1 MGHRG
6 LVVVAFC
13 GAGGSSLGVRAALPG
28 ASVVGIDNDPDACR
42 THHAAGF
49 ATIQADVATYP
60 LERLLGAQ
68 GLWLSPPC
76 TAFSSAGRRG
86 GRAHMSALLSHLR
99 RWRPGD
105 ATWAGPP
112 LVWLVTEP
120 LRWVLGVRPEWA
132 VCEQVPEVLPLWHA
146 LAERFRPEG
155 YSAWA
160 GVLNAADYGVPQA
173 RQRAVLMASRSRP
186 AVPPAPAHARRPRT
200 RLDGTE
206 VLVWA
211 TMAAALESRGL
222 HHAELSR
229 WCYERP
235 ATTVQGDRRIGRP
248 GHKDRGGGEGQFD
261 RDAVTL
267 TLDELAALQDF
278 PPGYRFAGTDSSI
291 ARQVGNAVP
300 VGLAAAVV
308 HALAGSSEE
317 GRSGSDLAP
326 GEQGLIAELVALSRE
341 ELDWL
346 KEH

>member
-1 MGHRG
+1 M
-6 LVVVAFC
+6 VVAFC
-13 GAGGSSLGVRAALPG
+13 GAGGSSLGVRAALPD
-28 ASVVGIDNDPDACR
+28 ASVVGIENDPDACR

-49 ATIQADVATYP
+49 ATIQADVAAYP
-60 LERLLGAQ
+60 HERPLGAQ

-76 TAFSSAGRRG
+76 PAFSSAGRRG
-86 GRAHMSALLSHLR
+86 GRAHMPALLRHLR

-120 LRWVLGVRPEWA
+120 LRWVLAVRPEWA

-186 AVPPAPAHARRPRT
+186 AVPPAPTHASRPRA
-200 RLDGTE
+200 RPDGTE
-206 VLVWA
+206 VLAWV
-211 TMAAALESRGL
+211 TMADALERRGL
-222 HHAELSR
+222 RRDAKLPR
-229 WCYERP
+229 WCYEPP
-235 ATTVQGDRRIGRP
+235 ATTVQVDRRIGRP
-248 GHKDRGGGEGQFD
+248 GHKDRSGGEGQFD

-267 TLDELAALQDF
+267 TLDELAAVQDF
-278 PPGYRFAGTDSSI
+278 PRGYRFAGTHSSI
-291 ARQVGNAVP
+291 ARQIGNAVP

-308 HALAGSSEE
+308 GALAGSSEE

-326 GEQGLIAELVALSRE
+326 GEQGLITELVALSRE
-341 ELDWL
+341 ELAWL
-346 KEH
+346 KGP